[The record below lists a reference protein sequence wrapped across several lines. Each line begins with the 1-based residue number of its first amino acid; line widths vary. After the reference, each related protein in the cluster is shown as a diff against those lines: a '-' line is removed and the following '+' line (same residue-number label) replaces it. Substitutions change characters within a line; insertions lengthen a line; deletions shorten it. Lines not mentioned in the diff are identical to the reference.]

1 MAFTKASLHL
11 FKFLTD
17 LQLHI
22 FRIYFAS
29 SANTTSNALA
39 SNMRVVAVSA
49 TLPNII
55 DIAAFLDAHEAY
67 SFDSSYRPVPLSTH
81 VIGLGHIG
89 KNQFL
94 FDKSLNRHVPELIRR
109 FSNGRPSIVFCHTKK
124 QTESLAVE
132 LSSSIG
138 VSNHPTLSNIAQR
151 SNLQSL
157 QACIR
162 KGIAF
167 HHAVSF
173 NSERLNESM
182 NTYHNKLFTYLIQP

>member
-1 MAFTKASLHL
+1 
-11 FKFLTD
+11 
-17 LQLHI
+17 
-22 FRIYFAS
+22 
-29 SANTTSNALA
+29 
-39 SNMRVVAVSA
+39 MRVVAVSA

-67 SFDSSYRPVPLSTH
+67 SFDSSYRPVPLTTH
-81 VIGLGHIG
+81 IIGLGNIG

-94 FDKSLNRHVPELIRR
+94 FDKSLNRHVPDLIRR
-109 FSNGRPSIVFCHTKK
+109 FSDGRPSIIFCHTKK
-124 QTESLAVE
+124 QTESLAAE

-138 VSNHPTLSNIAQR
+138 VSSNDPTLSNIAQR

-157 QACIR
+157 QTCIR

-173 NSERLNESM
+173 NFDRLIE
-182 NTYHNKLFTYLIQP
+182 YLS